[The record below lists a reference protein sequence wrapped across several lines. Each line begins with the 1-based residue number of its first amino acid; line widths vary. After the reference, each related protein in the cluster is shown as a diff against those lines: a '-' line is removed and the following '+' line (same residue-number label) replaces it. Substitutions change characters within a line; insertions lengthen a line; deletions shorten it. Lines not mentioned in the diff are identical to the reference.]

1 MDKRER
7 FTGNGVTSGDDL
19 RDESYCQFELSLT
32 TYGKFKKNFKIK
44 AKVRHLEENLRF
56 NHDDILHELFEHY
69 LSGEYHENYDPDK
82 AKFSTFIVDYVNKNL
97 NNLLRTAVRS
107 KKKEES
113 AFLDKDFNDLS
124 DSFLKQH
131 GTNETFETTTPED
144 YLIAKELLQLM
155 LDHYGIDDA
164 SVLLGLK
171 DRKSF
176 AKEMGIDYYVY
187 CKRLNRLTSAFKQV
201 LADAGYC

>member
-1 MDKRER
+1 MDKRDL
-7 FTGNGVTSGDDL
+7 FTGNEETNGDDL
-19 RDESYCQFELSLT
+19 RDESYYQFELSLT
-32 TYGKFKKNFKIK
+32 TYGKFKKNLRIK
-44 AKVRHLEENLRF
+44 AKVRHLEENLRL

-97 NNLLRTAVRS
+97 NNLLLKAKRR
-107 KKKEES
+107 KKREGPT
-113 AFLDKDFNDLS
+113 FLDKDVDDLS

-131 GTNETFETTTPED
+131 GIDETFETITPED
-144 YLIAKELLQLM
+144 YLIAKELVELIQ
-155 LDHYGIDDA
+155 DHYGIDNAD
-164 SVLLGLK
+164 VLLGKK
-171 DRKSF
+171 DRRSF
-176 AKEMGIDYYVY
+176 AKEMGIDYYAY

>member
-7 FTGNGVTSGDDL
+7 FTGNEETNGDDL
-19 RDESYCQFELSLT
+19 KEESYCEFELSLSV
-32 TYGKFKKNFKIK
+32 YGKFKKNFKIK
-44 AKVRHLEENLRF
+44 AKVRHLEENCRL

-107 KKKEES
+107 KKREGS
-113 AFLDKDFNDLS
+113 AFLDKDFSDLS

-131 GTNETFETTTPED
+131 GINETFETITPED
-144 YLIAKELLQLM
+144 YCIAKELLQLI
-155 LDHYGIDDA
+155 LEHYGIDNA
-164 SVLLGLK
+164 SVLLGVK
-171 DRKSF
+171 DRRSF
-176 AKEMGIDYYVY
+176 AKEIGVKYDTY

-201 LADAGYC
+201 LADSGYC

>member
-1 MDKRER
+1 MDKRDR
-7 FTGNGVTSGDDL
+7 FTGNEETNGDDL

-44 AKVRHLEENLRF
+44 AKVRHLKGDFRL

-82 AKFSTFIVDYVNKNL
+82 AKFSTFIVDYVNNNL
-97 NNLLRTAVRS
+97 NNLLLKAVRS
-107 KKKEES
+107 KKREDS
-113 AFLDKDFNDLS
+113 TFLDKDVYDLS
-124 DSFLKQH
+124 DSFLKKH

-144 YLIAKELLQLM
+144 YLIAKELLELIQG
-155 LDHYGIDDA
+155 HYGIDNA
-164 SVLLGLK
+164 AVLLGKK
-171 DRKSF
+171 DRRSF
-176 AKEMGIDYYVY
+176 AKEMGIDYYAY